1 MEAIRKYF
9 PRIILALA
17 CIYSVCYI
25 LFFRD
30 FAYIHYDFRFSF
42 VCMLFAL
49 PIISCAIGMFIA
61 SKILHATSLLNIRH
75 KNILKGII
83 WLVVIVLYIALFLL
97 KSNFSQAKPLL
108 SGPLAQSTFDVVV
121 YTIEH
126 GGLVVGLLY
135 GTLANNSGNKNAE

>member
-9 PRIILALA
+9 PRIILAAA
-17 CIYSVCYI
+17 CIYTVYYI
-25 LFFRD
+25 IFLRD
-30 FAYIHYDFRFSF
+30 FAYLHYDFRFSF
-42 VCMLFAL
+42 ICMLFAL
-49 PIISCAIGMFIA
+49 PIITCALGMFVA
-61 SKILHATSLLNIRH
+61 SKILHATSLLATRH

-121 YTIEH
+121 YAIEH

-135 GTLANNSGNKNAE
+135 GTLANNSSNKNAE

>member
-17 CIYSVCYI
+17 CTYSVCYI